1 METQPLT
8 AKKNTPVETQPLT
21 EKKKSP
27 VKWIVIGLVA
37 AIALFFGIRYWI
49 VNSHY
54 ESTDNA
60 QLDATIIPVRSSVQ
74 GYVRQVL
81 FEDNK
86 AVKKGQLLLSI
97 DDVDPKARQAQAEAA
112 LQNAKANLQALR
124 SSARGG
130 QQSAQASA
138 LSSQSVRFG
147 IQSAQARQS
156 QAQEDLNRVQNL
168 FKEGAATRAQLEAS
182 QTALDVAKAQ
192 TAAATSQY
200 QSSAAQSGGAFSQAA
215 SQVSQ
220 VSLAEAMV
228 RQREAELI
236 LANTQLGYTQVQ
248 APANGIVSKKA
259 VDPGQYIQIGRP
271 ICSIVDKDGLWVT
284 ANFKET
290 QMEDLRLGQEVE
302 IEVDA
307 FPGVALQGKVVSFG
321 GATGA
326 KFSLLPPDNATGN
339 FIKVTQRVPV
349 RIAITGYPKDKSEL
363 LLPGLSVFVKVRVK

>member
-1 METQPLT
+1 METQP
-8 AKKNTPVETQPLT
+8 VI

-27 VKWIVIGLVA
+27 VKWIVISLLIAV
-37 AIALFFGIRYWI
+37 ALFFGIRYWI
-49 VNSHY
+49 ENSHY

-81 FEDNK
+81 FQDNLL
-86 AVKKGQLLLSI
+86 VKKGQLLVSI
-97 DDVDPKARQAQAEAA
+97 DDIDPKARQAQAEAA
-112 LQNAKANLQALR
+112 LQNAKSNLQALR

-130 QQSAQASA
+130 QQTAQASA

-168 FKEGAATRAQLEAS
+168 FKEGAATRSQLEAS

-192 TAAATSQY
+192 TSAATSQY

-220 VSLAEAMV
+220 VSLAEALV

-236 LANTQLGYTQVQ
+236 LANTQLSYTQVP

-259 VDPGQYIQIGRP
+259 VDPGQYIQIGTP
-271 ICSIVDKDGLWVT
+271 ICSVVDKDGLWVT

-290 QMEDLRLGQEVE
+290 QMEYLRLGQEVD
-302 IEVDA
+302 IELDA
-307 FPGVALQGKVVSFG
+307 FPGVKLKGKVESFG

-349 RIAITGYPKDKSEL
+349 RIAITEYPKDRNEV